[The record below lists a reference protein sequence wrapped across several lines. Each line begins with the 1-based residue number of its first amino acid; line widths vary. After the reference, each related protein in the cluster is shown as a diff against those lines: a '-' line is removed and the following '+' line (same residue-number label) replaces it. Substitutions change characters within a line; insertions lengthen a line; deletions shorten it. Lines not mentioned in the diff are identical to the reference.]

1 MSENKTTEPK
11 ITFGK
16 IFWPSFLAVFIA
28 GIVGMIFF
36 FLILGGV
43 IGSFSDF
50 GPKPLSIE
58 DKTILHMQL
67 DGEILNKGKS
77 EFDPSSFNV
86 NESMGLPDILYGISE
101 AKKDDKIK
109 GIFID
114 IADVSCGMATA
125 REIRNAINDFEK
137 SGKFVVAYNSGEY
150 ISQKEYYI
158 SSAAKESYAFPTST
172 FQMTGLGG
180 ELLFFKGMLDKLDIE
195 VEIIRGSNNDFK
207 SAVEPFFRT
216 SISDSSRVQMER
228 YINSMWED
236 MRNDIA
242 ADRKINP
249 ELLNSIADSLKIKRA
264 DDAVKFKLLDG
275 LKYRDEMITYL
286 MKKVG
291 AENEEDLK
299 LQNFEKYAKKLFYQD
314 QVLLKAEKPAIAVIL
329 AEGDVSTSG
338 DGLTSEG
345 ICKLFKKVRNAK
357 HIKTVVFRINSPG
370 GSALAS
376 EEIWRE
382 VELTNKVKK
391 VIVSMGDVA
400 ASGGYYIA
408 APAHKIFAEP
418 TTITGSIGVFGMIP
432 YTGKMFE
439 NKLGINF
446 DRISTNK
453 HSVLSTN
460 RKLTKEELE
469 ATQIEVDQIYDMF
482 LTRVSKGRKMTKE
495 EVNFIARGRVW
506 TGRDALRI
514 GLVDQLGGLTDAISY
529 AANLAKIKDA
539 KVLYYPL
546 IKEDKLSE
554 IFEMIE
560 SETSD
565 DEEATMKIKANSMPS
580 ELVEYYKQLK
590 KIEAMSGI
598 QMRMPFEVKID

>member
-1 MSENKTTEPK
+1 MTENKPTESK

-16 IFWPSFLAVFIA
+16 VFWPSFLAVFIA

-58 DKTILHMQL
+58 DKTILHMEL
-67 DGEILNKGKS
+67 DGAILDKGKS

-86 NESMGLPDILYGISE
+86 NVSMGLPDILYGLSE
-101 AKKDDKIK
+101 AKKDAKIK

-114 IADVSCGMATA
+114 IGDVSCGMATA
-125 REIRNAINDFEK
+125 REIRNAIHDFEK

-158 SSAAKESYAFPTST
+158 SSAAKESYAFPTSA
-172 FQMTGLGG
+172 FQITGLGG
-180 ELLFFKGMLDKLDIE
+180 ELMFFKGLLDKLDLE
-195 VEIIRGSNNDFK
+195 VEIIRGTNNDFK

-228 YINSMWED
+228 YITSMWED

-242 ADRKINP
+242 VDRKIDP
-249 ELLNSIADSLKIKRA
+249 QLLNEIADSLKVKRS
-264 DDAVKFKLLDG
+264 DDAVKFKLIDG
-275 LKYRDEMITYL
+275 LKYRDEMISYL

-291 AENEEDLK
+291 VENEEDLK
-299 LQNFEKYAKKLFYQD
+299 LQSFEKYAKKLFYQD
-314 QVLLKAEKPAIAVIL
+314 QVLVKNEKPSIAVIL

-345 ICKLFKKVRNAK
+345 ICKLFQKVRNEK
-357 HIKTVVFRINSPG
+357 SIKTVVFRINSPG

-408 APAHKIFAEP
+408 SPAYKIFAEP
-418 TTITGSIGVFGMIP
+418 TTITGSIGVFGLIP

-460 RKLTKEELE
+460 RKLTKEEL
-469 ATQIEVDQIYDMF
+469 ASTQEEVDQIYDQF
-482 LTRVSKGRKMTKE
+482 LSRVSKGRKMTKAQ
-495 EVNFIARGRVW
+495 VNVIARGRVW
-506 TGRDALRI
+506 TGRDALKI
-514 GLVDQLGGLTDAISY
+514 GLVDKLGGLKDAIFY
-529 AANLAKIKDA
+529 ASSLAKIKNG
-539 KVLYYPL
+539 KVVYYPL
-546 IKEDKLSE
+546 KKEDKLSE
-554 IFEMIE
+554 LFEMFE

-565 DEEATMKIKANSMPS
+565 EEDEAKIKVNSIPS
-580 ELVEYYKQLK
+580 ELVDYYKQLK

-598 QMRMPFEVKID
+598 QMRMPFEVKIN

>member
-1 MSENKTTEPK
+1 MTDTK
-11 ITFGK
+11 ISFGK
-16 IFWPSFLAVFIA
+16 IFWPSFLAVFVA
-28 GIVGMIFF
+28 GLVGMIFF
-36 FLILGGV
+36 FLILGGIV
-43 IGSFSDF
+43 GSFSEF
-50 GPKPLSIE
+50 GPKPLAIK

-67 DGEILNKGKS
+67 DGEILEKGKA

-86 NESMGLPDILYGISE
+86 KETMGLPDILHGISE

-114 IADVSCGMATA
+114 IADVDCGMATA
-125 REIRNAINDFEK
+125 KEIRTALKDFQK

-158 SSAAKESYAFPTST
+158 SSAAKESYGFPTSA

-180 ELLFFKGMLDKLDIE
+180 ELMFFKGMLDKLDIE

-216 SISDSSRVQMER
+216 SMSDSSRLQMER
-228 YINSMWED
+228 YVTSIWDD

-242 ADRKINP
+242 ADRKIKA
-249 ELLNSIADSLKIKRA
+249 ETLNFIADSLKIHRA
-264 DDAVKFKLLDG
+264 EDAVKFKLLDG
-275 LKYRDEMITYL
+275 VKYRDEMMSYL
-286 MKKVG
+286 MKKVDV
-291 AENEEDLK
+291 ENEDDLE
-299 LQNFEKYAKKLFYQD
+299 LQSFEKYAKKLFYQD
-314 QVLLKAEKPAIAVIL
+314 QILLKANKPAIAVIL
-329 AEGDVSTSG
+329 AEGDVSTTG
-338 DGLTSEG
+338 DGLTSEE
-345 ICKLFKKVRNAK
+345 ICKLFRKVRNEK
-357 HIKTVVFRINSPG
+357 SIKTVVFRINSPG

-382 VELTNKVKK
+382 VNLTNKVKK

-408 APAHKIFAEP
+408 SPAYKIFAEP

-439 NKLGINF
+439 NKLGISF
-446 DRISTNK
+446 DRVSTNK

-460 RKLTKEELE
+460 RKLTKEELA
-469 ATQIEVDQIYDMF
+469 ATQEEVDQIYTQF
-482 LTRVSKGRKMTKE
+482 LQRVADGRKMTKKQ
-495 EVNFIARGRVW
+495 VNVIARGRVW
-506 TGRDALRI
+506 TGRDALKI

-529 AANLAKIKDA
+529 AANTAKIKDI

-546 IKEDKLSE
+546 KKEDKLAE

-560 SETSD
+560 SETGD
-565 DEEATMKIKANSMPS
+565 DEEADTKIKANSMPS
-580 ELVEYYKQLK
+580 ELLEYYKQLK

-598 QMRMPFEVKID
+598 QMRMPFELKIN